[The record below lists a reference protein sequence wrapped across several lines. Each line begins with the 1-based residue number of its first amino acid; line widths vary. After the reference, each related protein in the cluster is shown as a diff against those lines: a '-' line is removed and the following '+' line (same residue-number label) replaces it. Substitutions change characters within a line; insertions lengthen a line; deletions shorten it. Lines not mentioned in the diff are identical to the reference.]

1 MLRSGFGCKKILK
14 TTLKYPEDRSVDR
27 YDRVH
32 MELELDFRVFNNSV
46 LISSVSSKSDS
57 FIYVMIIVLSV
68 TQGFSFMTV
77 ITFVIHQCLSS

>member
-27 YDRVH
+27 YDRVR

-46 LISSVSSKSDS
+46 MISSVSSKSDS

-77 ITFVIHQCLSS
+77 IALVIHQCLSS